1 MVIKRDGRLVNFDEN
16 RIITAVL
23 KAFKAVEGKDYDKD
37 YAQKKAENIAAYIKN
52 VENEQDLSVEEIQ
65 DYVEKGLMS
74 LKKKN
79 IAVAYM
85 EYRRQRTAERTKNS
99 ELRQRVKEKLLA
111 RNIQNQNANVDEASF
126 GGRIGEA
133 GDEQLRDIA
142 LNEMM
147 SEKSRYNHINNRVY
161 NHDLSHYPVG
171 DHNCLTL
178 PIDELLENGF
188 KTRQTDIRPAG
199 SLSTAFQLLAVTMQ
213 AQSLC
218 QFGGIAAGHLDWTLV
233 PYYRLSFWKHFR
245 EGLEWVENSE
255 KANIATYCD
264 RRFDKIRPIGKN
276 KFKKEFPRA
285 YEYADAMTQK
295 ELAQGVEGL
304 LHNLNSLQSRAG
316 RLDCPIN
323 REIYL

>member
-1 MVIKRDGRLVNFDEN
+1 MVIKRDGRLANFDEN

-147 SEKSRYNHINNRVY
+147 SEKSRYNHINNIVY

-218 QFGGIAAGHLDWTLV
+218 QFG
-233 PYYRLSFWKHFR
+233 
-245 EGLEWVENSE
+245 
-255 KANIATYCD
+255 
-264 RRFDKIRPIGKN
+264 
-276 KFKKEFPRA
+276 
-285 YEYADAMTQK
+285 
-295 ELAQGVEGL
+295 
-304 LHNLNSLQSRAG
+304 
-316 RLDCPIN
+316 
-323 REIYL
+323 